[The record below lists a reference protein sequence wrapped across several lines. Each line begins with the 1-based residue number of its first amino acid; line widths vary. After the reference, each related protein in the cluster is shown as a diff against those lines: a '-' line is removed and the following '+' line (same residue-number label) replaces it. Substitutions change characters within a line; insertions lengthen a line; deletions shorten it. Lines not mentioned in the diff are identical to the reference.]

1 MQQLFKGEEK
11 LHKHQL
17 VNDVY
22 KNIYKQQ
29 FILKFFKNLP
39 LEDLERLIN
48 FKEVDIENE
57 NITKFTCELYLDN
70 GVDDLMLGQI
80 G

>member
-11 LHKHQL
+11 VWKDQV
-17 VNDVY
+17 VNTVY
-22 KNIYKQQ
+22 KNIAKQQ

-48 FKEVDIENE
+48 FKEVDEEE

-70 GVDDLMLGQI
+70 GVDDLSLRQI

>member
-11 LHKHQL
+11 VWKDQV
-17 VNDVY
+17 VNTVY
-22 KNIYKQQ
+22 KNIAKQQ

-48 FKEVDIENE
+48 FREVDEGE

-70 GVDDLMLGQI
+70 GVDDLSLGQS